1 MTRSSMARR
10 ALCGALLA
18 SLALPACAGLDHPKA
33 RRRAHAAQV
42 QALKVEVE
50 ELRAACGR
58 EEARDDEIRRVRAE
72 NARLEGERTR
82 LRRIVA
88 RAADVYGAEER
99 ERAERYRREVERL
112 RADLAQ
118 AERALVAPSS
128 RSSEGDT
135 RAQAVFELAEA
146 RVMVARV
153 EQSQAAGEKELRKVH
168 RKLEDAEH
176 QLTLE
181 NFAGSIFFA
190 SRARRLAEALVD
202 TSVAA
207 PRP

>member
-1 MTRSSMARR
+1 MARR

-18 SLALPACAGLDHPKA
+18 SLTLAACAGPNHPKA
-33 RRRAHAAQV
+33 RQRAHATQLE
-42 QALKVEVE
+42 ALEAEVE

-58 EEARDDEIRRVRAE
+58 EEAQGAEIQRVRAE

-118 AERALVAPSS
+118 AERALGALASGS
-128 RSSEGDT
+128 IEGDT
-135 RAQAVFELAEA
+135 RAHAVFELAEA
-146 RVMVARV
+146 RIIVARV
-153 EQSQAAGEKELRKVH
+153 EQSQAAGEMELREVH
-168 RKLEDAEH
+168 QKLEDAER

-181 NFAGSIFFA
+181 NFAASIFFA

>member
-1 MTRSSMARR
+1 MARR
-10 ALCGALLA
+10 ALYGALLA

-33 RRRAHAAQV
+33 RRGHAAELEAL
-42 QALKVEVE
+42 QAEVE

-58 EEARDDEIRRVRAE
+58 EEARRDEIQRVRAE
-72 NARLEGERTR
+72 NARLEGERTK

-88 RAADVYGAEER
+88 RAADLYGAEER

-118 AERALVAPSS
+118 AERAFFALESGPDES
-128 RSSEGDT
+128 DT
-135 RAQAVFELAEA
+135 RASAVFELAEA
-146 RVMVARV
+146 RVSVARV
-153 EQSQAAGEKELRKVH
+153 EQSGAASETELREP
-168 RKLEDAEH
+168 RQKLEEAAR

-181 NFAGSIFFA
+181 NFGASIFFA

-202 TSVAA
+202 ISVAA
-207 PRP
+207 PKP